1 MNKTMPITDA
11 AEVTDFWFGTSPDY
25 APREEWF
32 RKSDTFD
39 AQIRDRFGSA
49 IEAALAGGLHD
60 WDATPQGRLA
70 RIVVLD
76 QFPRNAFRGSPRAFA
91 GDALALAAARQL
103 VDAGLDHELHP
114 VWRCFAYLPFEHAED
129 LAMQER
135 SVALFTALAAAD
147 ARFEGH
153 LDYAHRH
160 HDVIRRYG
168 RFPHR
173 NAVLGRA
180 STPEELAYL
189 AQPGAGF

>member
-1 MNKTMPITDA
+1 MTMHTPVSNA
-11 AEVTDFWFGTSPDY
+11 AAVTAFWFGTDPDY
-25 APREEWF
+25 PQRDAWF

-39 AQIRDRFGSA
+39 AQIRDRFGPT

-60 WDATPQGRLA
+60 WDATPQGLLA

-76 QFPRNAFRGSPRAFA
+76 QFTRNAFRGSARAFA

-103 VDAGLDHELHP
+103 ADAGLDRELHP

-173 NAVLGRA
+173 NAVLGRT